1 MVLYIPPTLRH
12 NRVLGSDAADH
23 FDYRSDFMN
32 FLKDPELQQ
41 QRKHDRALL
50 IGGGSEPRLTL
61 LLDRVHFLNNSLAS
75 KLVYPSLSSN
85 GPFEIVSAFAD
96 VTFSQCLFQDNNY
109 PYSREPFVSMKRCAL
124 IFTFFCSSM
133 SLTLSK

>member
-1 MVLYIPPTLRH
+1 MLVLYIPPTLRH

-75 KLVYPSLSSN
+75 KLEIPSLASN

-96 VTFSQCLFQDNNY
+96 VTFSHCLFQDNNY
-109 PYSREPFVSMKRCAL
+109 PYSRTIFVSMIRCSL
-124 IFTFFCSSM
+124 IFTFFC
-133 SLTLSK
+133 